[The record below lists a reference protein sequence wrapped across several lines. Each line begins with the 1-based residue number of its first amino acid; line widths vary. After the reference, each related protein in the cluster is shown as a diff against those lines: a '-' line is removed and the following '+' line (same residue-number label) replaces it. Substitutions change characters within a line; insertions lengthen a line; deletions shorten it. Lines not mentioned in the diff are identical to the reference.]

1 MPGVADE
8 WPSNAQSIYRSVERH
23 CFKPLKPGE
32 YPREG
37 TSIFF
42 RSPRSFADGSRGN
55 WRSDAQLE
63 RRAGHLTRVC
73 GRLSATRVAIAG
85 RRRRRPAASK
95 LPFSS
100 TDLLR

>member
-1 MPGVADE
+1 MPGVANE

-23 CFKPLKPGE
+23 CFKPLKHSE
-32 YPREG
+32 YPCEG

-42 RSPRSFADGSRGN
+42 QSSRSFADGSRRN

-63 RRAGHLTRVC
+63 RRAGHLH
-73 GRLSATRVAIAG
+73 GRLSTTRVTIAG
-85 RRRRRPAASK
+85 SRRRRPAASK